1 MLYIIYYWYLIQHI
15 LFLAFNFN
23 THNWYMIH
31 TYIHTCLSSN
41 WCSCLFVVVCC
52 PVYLRNLCFLKLF
65 FRFSNETWVQL
76 AWERISFFK
85 HISEACLKHCQR
97 SMIQLFLKKKNKN
110 NGFYLLTIFTQKST
124 IDICQGLKYPSATY
138 QKPSRQL
145 HIQS

>member
-31 TYIHTCLSSN
+31 TYIHTYIHVYLVID
-41 WCSCLFVVVCC
+41 VVVCL

-65 FRFSNETWVQL
+65 FRFNNETWVQL
-76 AWERISFFK
+76 AWERISFFQA
-85 HISEACLKHCQR
+85 HLR
-97 SMIQLFLKKKNKN
+97 SVFKTLPKIYDTAFLEKKKIN